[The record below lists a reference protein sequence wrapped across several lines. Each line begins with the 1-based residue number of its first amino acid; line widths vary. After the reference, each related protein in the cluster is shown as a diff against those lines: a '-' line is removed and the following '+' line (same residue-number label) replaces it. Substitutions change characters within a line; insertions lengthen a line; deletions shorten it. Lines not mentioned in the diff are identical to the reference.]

1 MCGVGIQLSNAE
13 NGGVVELIV
22 SKIVE
27 GGAAEHQ
34 LAINDV
40 IEMVDG
46 KDVRGIPASSVAQQ
60 ILGPAQTPVTL
71 DIRRGAETKRVVILR
86 QPYSLPSSR
95 VKSTH
100 KQMMLE
106 AVRGVLSQKHMDGAD
121 TEATKPVPPKLTRAQ
136 TMLTPVLSLPQDHAQ
151 VPSQPRHNTG
161 SFQVDRGALRSQNR
175 DQPGPRPYSLPSSR
189 VKSTHKQMMHMDGAD
204 TEATK
209 PVPPKLTRAQTM
221 LTPVLSLPQDHA
233 QVPSQPRHNTGSF
246 QVDRGALR
254 SQNRDQPGP
263 RPPASSA
270 TAKSALYNHP
280 SLVRLHSRQIVST
293 GVSAMNSGLA
303 PRGSFTAA
311 GSFSTRALERGST
324 KEERPRL
331 RAQGSVRLPSP

>member
-1 MCGVGIQLSNAE
+1 
-13 NGGVVELIV
+13 
-22 SKIVE
+22 
-27 GGAAEHQ
+27 
-34 LAINDV
+34 
-40 IEMVDG
+40 
-46 KDVRGIPASSVAQQ
+46 
-60 ILGPAQTPVTL
+60 
-71 DIRRGAETKRVVILR
+71 
-86 QPYSLPSSR
+86 
-95 VKSTH
+95 
-100 KQMMLE
+100 
-106 AVRGVLSQKHMDGAD
+106 
-121 TEATKPVPPKLTRAQ
+121 
-136 TMLTPVLSLPQDHAQ
+136 
-151 VPSQPRHNTG
+151 
-161 SFQVDRGALRSQNR
+161 
-175 DQPGPRPYSLPSSR
+175 
-189 VKSTHKQMMHMDGAD
+189 MDGAD

-270 TAKSALYNHP
+270 RTAKSALYNHP

>member
-106 AVRGVLSQKHMDGAD
+106 AVRGVLTQKHMDGAD

-161 SFQVDRGALRSQNR
+161 SFQVDRGALRSQ
-175 DQPGPRPYSLPSSR
+175 
-189 VKSTHKQMMHMDGAD
+189 T
-204 TEATK
+204 
-209 PVPPKLTRAQTM
+209 
-221 LTPVLSLPQDHA
+221 
-233 QVPSQPRHNTGSF
+233 
-246 QVDRGALR
+246 
-254 SQNRDQPGP
+254 RDQPGP

-270 TAKSALYNHP
+270 RTAKSALYNHP